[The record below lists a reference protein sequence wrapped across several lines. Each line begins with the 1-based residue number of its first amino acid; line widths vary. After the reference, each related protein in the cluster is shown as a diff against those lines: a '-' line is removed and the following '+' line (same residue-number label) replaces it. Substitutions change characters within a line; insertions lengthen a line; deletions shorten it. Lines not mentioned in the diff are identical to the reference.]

1 MEYIDSVLYKTN
13 EIPFNKTFC
22 TVIVFVVFDYS
33 IGYDAFLFFDCNYF
47 VNLLIIVPHFDF
59 CNQFIIVFEKKLCF
73 SYLMMAFV
81 VLHLSYGWGSLNG
94 IISVLKYGK

>member
-1 MEYIDSVLYKTN
+1 MEYIDSVLYETN

-22 TVIVFVVFDYS
+22 TVIVFVVFDCS
-33 IGYDAFLFFDCNYF
+33 IGYDVVLFFGCNYF
-47 VNLLIIVPHFDF
+47 VNLLISISV
-59 CNQFIIVFEKKLCF
+59 ISLSLSLKKKLCF
-73 SYLMMAFV
+73 SYLMMTFV